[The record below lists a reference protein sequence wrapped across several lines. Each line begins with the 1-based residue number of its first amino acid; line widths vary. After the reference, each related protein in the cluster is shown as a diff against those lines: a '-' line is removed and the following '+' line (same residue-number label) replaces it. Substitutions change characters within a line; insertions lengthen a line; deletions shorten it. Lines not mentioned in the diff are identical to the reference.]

1 MIQQFRNL
9 NFINIFLLFI
19 LLFILRIGIFIHL
32 PNEVNSGFLELFSR
46 LLIPLNIKDD
56 LSPSLN
62 IILAGLI
69 VFSQA
74 LLFNRMINN
83 LNVLGKSSFIPAL
96 FYIICSSVFSPFLLL
111 SPPLICNYFILFI
124 IYKILQAYKDQ
135 VSISTLFDLG
145 LVVAIGTI
153 FYFPFVLF
161 LVLLW
166 VSLIVLKPFNWRE
179 WIGALIGYLTIVFF
193 LGVYYFWNGQL
204 LDFYEIWKPLSN
216 KFPFYIKINVMD
228 YIVLFPI
235 VIALVLSFLQIRQNF
250 FKSYVLIRKF
260 LQLLFFV
267 FITATLSFYLK
278 SDFRINHFLLCVVPV
293 ATILSYYFINAKKK
307 WIYESFFFIIVGFIL
322 YFQFF

>member
-9 NFINIFLLFI
+9 NFINILLLLI
-19 LLFILRIGIFIHL
+19 LLIILRIGIFMHL
-32 PNEVNSGFLELFSR
+32 PNNVNSGFLELFSR
-46 LLIPLNIKDD
+46 LLIPLNIKDA
-56 LSPSLN
+56 LSPTLN
-62 IILAGLI
+62 ITLAGLI

-74 LLFNRMINN
+74 LLFNRIINN

-124 IYKILQAYKDQ
+124 IHKILQAYKES

-166 VSLIVLKPFNWRE
+166 ASLIILKPFNWRE

-193 LGVYYFWNGQL
+193 LGVYYFWNGHL

-235 VIALVLSFLQIRQNF
+235 VIVMILGFLQIRQNF
-250 FKSYVLIRKF
+250 FRSYILIRKF
-260 LQLLFFV
+260 LQLVFFV
-267 FITATLSFYLK
+267 FVIAALSFYLK
-278 SDFRINHFLLCVVPV
+278 SDFRINHFLLCVIPIS
-293 ATILSYYFINAKKK
+293 TLLSYYFITAKKK
-307 WIYESFFFIIVGFIL
+307 WAYESFFLIIVGFII